1 MSRRWLGAILALVLL
16 GAAPPPIHR
25 AVKARAML
33 DVQSGRIVDNPVVL
47 VTGDRITA
55 VGPGLAIPD
64 GYEVVDLG
72 GATILPGL
80 IDAHTH
86 LTTTYRYLLYG
97 GSMQDAVTAPVRAK
111 VTLDAGI
118 TTVRDLWAKD
128 FTDVALRDAIERG
141 DVPGPRMQVATL
153 AIGSTGG
160 HNEDDQGLAPTIRVG
175 GESGI
180 ADGVDAVRRLV
191 RYEVKYGA
199 DVIKIMATEG
209 AGEGS
214 GVAVETQYSP
224 EELKAIVDEAHR
236 LGKRVAAHAHGTDG
250 IKAAVRAG
258 VDSIEHGT
266 LLDDE
271 AIRLMKE
278 HGTFLVPTGAMWD
291 LPEEGTRPDAP
302 AWRRERDEML
312 RRGAHDSFRKA
323 AAAGLKIAMGTDASV
338 LPHGRNAEEVVW
350 MSQNGMTPLQ
360 AIRAATLGGAEL
372 MGWSDRVGAIAPG
385 RFADIIAVR
394 GNPLEDVAELT
405 RVAWV
410 MKGGR
415 VEKDA
420 LLIAAVKAFQDAKDR
435 GDRAAAQALLAPG
448 ARSWFDEKSGEGDPY
463 ELEGRWSGWDK
474 FFRTKNTY
482 SDWTQGRD
490 SVTASGEE
498 MNDFYRLIE
507 RSPTRFRATWWLDP
521 SGRVTGFLYE
531 PRGAVVPGD
540 RFPEFKEWAKS
551 EKAAELEY
559 LMPGGKIDPTGDRPR
574 RFRALLDEWRHAAKL
589 PALSRVKDPEG
600 GSS

>member
-1 MSRRWLGAILALVLL
+1 LVASCLLLLL

-33 DVQSGRIVDNPVVL
+33 DVTAGKIVDHPVVL
-47 VTGDRITA
+47 ITGDRITA
-55 VGPGLAIPD
+55 VGPGLAVPD
-64 GYEVVDLG
+64 GYEVIDLG

-86 LTTTYRYLLYG
+86 LTTTYKYLLYG
-97 GSMQDAVTAPVRAK
+97 GSMQDAVTAASRAK
-111 VTLDAGI
+111 RTLDAGI
-118 TTVRDLWAKD
+118 TSVRDLWAKD
-128 FTDVALRDAIERG
+128 FTDVALRDAIDRG

-180 ADGVDAVRRLV
+180 ADGVDAVRKLV

-209 AGEGS
+209 AGEGND
-214 GVAVETQYSP
+214 VAVETQFSP

-236 LGKRVAAHAHGTDG
+236 LGKKVAAHAHGTDG
-250 IKAAVRAG
+250 IKSAVRAG

-271 AIRLMKE
+271 AIRMMKE
-278 HGTFLVPTGAMWD
+278 RGTFLVPTGAMWD
-291 LPEEGTRPDAP
+291 LDEEAAKPDAP
-302 AWRRERDEML
+302 AWRRERDETL
-312 RRGAHDSFRKA
+312 RRGAHESFRRA
-323 AAAGLKIAMGTDASV
+323 AAAGVKIAMGTDASV

-350 MSQNGMTPLQ
+350 MSRNGMTPLQ

-372 MGWSDRVGAIAPG
+372 MGWSDGVGAIAPG
-385 RFADIIAVR
+385 RYADVIAMR
-394 GNPLEDVAELT
+394 GNPLDDVTELT

-410 MKGGR
+410 MKGGK

-420 LLIAAVKAFQDAKDR
+420 LGIAAVQAFQAAKDR
-435 GDRAAAQALLAPG
+435 GDRSAAQAMLAPG
-448 ARSWFDEKSGEGDPY
+448 ARSWFDERKGEGDPY
-463 ELEGRWSGWDK
+463 GLDGRWSGWDA

-490 SVTASGEE
+490 SVTAAGEE
-498 MNDFYRLIE
+498 INDFYRLIE
-507 RSPTRFRATWWLDP
+507 RSPTRFRATWWLD
-521 SGRVTGFLYE
+521 SDGRISGFLYE

-540 RFPEFKEWAKS
+540 RFADFKAWARGAKP
-551 EKAAELEY
+551 AELES
-559 LMPGGKIDPTGDRPR
+559 LMPNGRIDPSGDRPQ
-574 RFRALLDEWRHAAKL
+574 RFRALLEEWRRAAKL
-589 PALSRVKDPEG
+589 PPVDLVRDGKDPKG
-600 GSS
+600 GES

>member
-1 MSRRWLGAILALVLL
+1 
-16 GAAPPPIHR
+16 
-25 AVKARAML
+25 
-33 DVQSGRIVDNPVVL
+33 
-47 VTGDRITA
+47 
-55 VGPGLAIPD
+55 
-64 GYEVVDLG
+64 
-72 GATILPGL
+72 
-80 IDAHTH
+80 
-86 LTTTYRYLLYG
+86 
-97 GSMQDAVTAPVRAK
+97 MQDAVTAAVRAK

-128 FTDVALRDAIERG
+128 FTDVALRDAIERD

-236 LGKRVAAHAHGTDG
+236 LGRKVAAHAHGADG
-250 IKAAVRAG
+250 IKSAVRAG

-278 HGTFLVPTGAMWD
+278 RGTFLVPTGAMWD
-291 LPEEGTRPDAP
+291 LPEESTRTDAP
-302 AWRRERDEML
+302 AWRKERDEML
-312 RRGAHDSFRKA
+312 RRGAHDSFRRA
-323 AAAGLKIAMGTDASV
+323 AAAGVKIAMGTDASV

-350 MSQNGMTPLQ
+350 MSKNGMTPVQ

-385 RFADIIAVR
+385 KYADIIAVR
-394 GNPLEDVAELT
+394 GNPLDDVGELT

-410 MKGGR
+410 MKGGK

-420 LLIAAVKAFQDAKDR
+420 LLIATVEAFQDAKDR
-435 GDRAAAQALLAPG
+435 GDRAAAQALLAPD
-448 ARSWFDEKSGEGDPY
+448 ARSWFDARSGEGDPY
-463 ELEGRWSGWDK
+463 RLDGRWSGWDR

-521 SGRVTGFLYE
+521 SGRIAGFLYE

-540 RFPEFKEWAKS
+540 RFGEFKEWAKR
-551 EKAAELEY
+551 EKAAELDY
-559 LMPGGKIDPTGDRPR
+559 VMPGGRIDPTGDRPQ
-574 RFRALLDEWRHAAKL
+574 RFRALLDEWRRAAKL
-589 PALSRVKDPEG
+589 PALDLVKDREG
-600 GSS
+600 RAS